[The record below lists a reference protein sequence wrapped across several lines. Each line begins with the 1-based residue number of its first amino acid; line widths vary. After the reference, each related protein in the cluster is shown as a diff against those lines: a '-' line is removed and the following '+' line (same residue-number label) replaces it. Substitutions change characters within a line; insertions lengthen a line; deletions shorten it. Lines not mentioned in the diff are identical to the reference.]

1 MSMGNSRRSLLHGKR
16 RYGAIVLVLAGA
28 SVLAPAGLSPVS
40 ATARSVVDVP
50 PVTPEEVAPAAAL
63 QPPVFTSPD
72 DGERIPGVLYGIF
85 GTGVPGATIALD
97 GGGTRTAVVQPDGT
111 WSVPFIPPLFPSNE
125 YDFSATQTVGTET
138 SEPAFL
144 SFSLYF
150 PPRILSPVDKHVFP
164 LSEAPV
170 EVAGFAAQGSIIRA
184 VLDGVPQ
191 TAEATPNAEGLFQLR
206 FDTAVGPGDHEV
218 SVTEEQEGGISSPV
232 AHTFTVE
239 AGPASAALP
248 DAGSDGGV
256 PRLPDTGFEASPFGL
271 VLVGIG
277 GVVMA
282 AAGWSRRV
290 RTRRRTHV
298 I

>member
-1 MSMGNSRRSLLHGKR
+1 M
-16 RYGAIVLVLAGA
+16 LVLAMA
-28 SVLAPAGLSPVS
+28 AVLAPGGLSPVS
-40 ATARSVVDVP
+40 ATSRSAVEVP
-50 PVTPEEVAPAAAL
+50 PVASEEVAPAAVL

-72 DGERIPGVLYGIF
+72 DGERIPGVLYGIL

-125 YDFSATQTVGTET
+125 YDFSATQTVGSET

-150 PPRILSPVDKHVFP
+150 PPRILSPVDEYVFP

-170 EVAGFAAQGSIIRA
+170 EVAGVGAQGSIIRA

-191 TAEATPNAEGLFQLR
+191 TAEATPNAEGVFQLR

-248 DAGSDGGV
+248 DAGSDDGV
-256 PRLPDTGFEASPFGL
+256 PRLPDTGVEASPLGL
-271 VLVGIG
+271 LLVGLG

-282 AAGWSRRV
+282 AAGWSRRA
-290 RTRRRTHV
+290 RNRQRTHA